1 MPEFL
6 APSYISM
13 GPAVF
18 GFTGAF
24 SEEQPF
30 PGAGLSHRFYKFEP
44 GQCVCLVGDPVKGAS
59 TVNVRKL
66 SGDEVVLDP
75 TVPLRK
81 NQFIYTTLKLDD
93 GTSLALSGVVV
104 TTASGGV
111 YLQWSHSKPG
121 DADKVDRAIQ
131 KYFARKTGES
141 AVLVKTEGDP
151 DPAETVAT
159 KSDKAE
165 ARASRAP
172 KADNRQTPA
181 PDKEPTEK
189 IDLREHIRKKARRI
203 KSADLASRIDVV
215 QVLDMKTIRSLIEEA
230 VEDSIALLG
239 PSLREEERK
248 RLVEETEESFKE
260 RLAVFR
266 SEKAGLEERTRLLQ
280 DKLEQAQAIL
290 EAERR
295 SVVSSRQFTVS
306 EGGMLELEQ
315 RLGRA
320 LDHAIRSGQP
330 PGADLERELRSMVS
344 RLLDDEREKI
354 RAQAEEAQS
363 DKIALLEKKVERLAS
378 SLQSAEKER
387 DSARRRASALESSG
401 VIAFGNV
408 MEAGLDDEDPDR
420 ELKMKLLEQIMEFN
434 KEVRQQLAS
443 TGRVIPT
450 RVRPGATPAPD
461 GVPAQGAAP
470 PQESTSDPASDLAE
484 TPAVALPPEGS
495 EAGENEKGE
504 NEVGENEAGDSEEG
518 ESETSQIDPDD
529 LPWVPGALVEEAKV
543 RRLDGARN

>member
-93 GTSLALSGVVV
+93 GTSLSLAGIVV

-121 DADKVDRAIQ
+121 DADKVDRVIQ
-131 KYFARKTGES
+131 EYFARKTGEN

-151 DPAETVAT
+151 EPAAPVAA
-159 KSDKAE
+159 KSGKAE
-165 ARASRAP
+165 PRASRTP
-172 KADNRQTPA
+172 KADNREPPA

-189 IDLREHIRKKARRI
+189 IDLREHIRKKAKRV

-230 VEDSIALLG
+230 VEDAVALLG

-266 SEKAGLEERTRLLQ
+266 SEKAGLEEGTRLLQ
-280 DKLEQAQAIL
+280 EKLEQAQAVL

-315 RLGRA
+315 RLGRT

-408 MEAGLDDEDPDR
+408 MEAGLDDEDPDK
-420 ELKMKLLEQIMEFN
+420 ELKMKLLQQIMDFN
-434 KEVRQQLAS
+434 KEVRQQLAN

-450 RVRPGATPAPD
+450 RVRPGAA
-461 GVPAQGAAP
+461 PAQGATPAQEPTAAP
-470 PQESTSDPASDLAE
+470 APEPVE
-484 TPAVALPPEGS
+484 TPAAPPPPEDSGGEESEDRES
-495 EAGENEKGE
+495 EARE
-504 NEVGENEAGDSEEG
+504 SEEG
-518 ESETSQIDPDD
+518 ESMKGETETEQVDPDD
-529 LPWVPGALVEEAKV
+529 LPWVPGALVEEVKV
-543 RRLDGARN
+543 RRLDRARK

>member
-1 MPEFL
+1 M
-6 APSYISM
+6 
-13 GPAVF
+13 
-18 GFTGAF
+18 T
-24 SEEQPF
+24 
-30 PGAGLSHRFYKFEP
+30 HRFYKFEP
-44 GQCVCLVGDPVKGAS
+44 GQCVCLVGDPVKGAA

-93 GTSLALSGVVV
+93 GTSLALAGVVV

-111 YLQWSHSKPG
+111 FLQWSHSKPG
-121 DADKVDRAIQ
+121 DADKVDRVIQ
-131 KYFARKTGES
+131 GYFARKAGGD
-141 AVLVKTEGDP
+141 AVLVKTEGEAEL
-151 DPAETVAT
+151 PAPTADKAEKPQ
-159 KSDKAE
+159 KSDKADK
-165 ARASRAP
+165 AGGRGRAP
-172 KADNRQTPA
+172 KTSAADA
-181 PDKEPTEK
+181 LSSEKEPTEK
-189 IDLREHIRKKARRI
+189 IDLREHIRKKAKRV

-215 QVLDMKTIRSLIEEA
+215 QVLDMKTIRSLIQEA
-230 VEDSIALLG
+230 VEDSVALLG

-266 SEKAGLEERTRLLQ
+266 SEKAGLEEGTRLLQ
-280 DKLEQAQAIL
+280 EKLEQAQAIL

-306 EGGMLELEQ
+306 EGGMVELEQ

-320 LDHAIRSGQP
+320 LDHAIRSGQK
-330 PGADLERELRSMVS
+330 PGPELERDLRSMVS

-387 DSARRRASALESSG
+387 DVARRRASALESSG

-408 MEAGLDDEDPDR
+408 MEAGLDEEDPDR
-420 ELKMKLLEQIMEFN
+420 ELKLKLLEQIVAFN
-434 KEVRQQLAS
+434 KEVRQQLVSA
-443 TGRVIPT
+443 GRAIPT
-450 RVRPGATPAPD
+450 RVRPAAAPAPAASPETAPAEQD
-461 GVPAQGAAP
+461 AVPSQAAAP
-470 PQESTSDPASDLAE
+470 PLSPEPEEAPPAPAAAEGAESEEPGGDPPRADA
-484 TPAVALPPEGS
+484 
-495 EAGENEKGE
+495 
-504 NEVGENEAGDSEEG
+504 EG
-518 ESETSQIDPDD
+518 ESDPPQVDPDD
-529 LPWVPGALVEEAKV
+529 MPWVPGAVVKEAQV
-543 RRLDGARN
+543 RRLDRARK

>member
-1 MPEFL
+1 
-6 APSYISM
+6 M
-13 GPAVF
+13 GPAVLWVHGGFF
-18 GFTGAF
+18 GSAT
-24 SEEQPF
+24 F
-30 PGAGLSHRFYKFEP
+30 PGDGLTHRFYKFEP

-111 YLQWSHSKPG
+111 FLQWSHSKPG
-121 DADKVDRAIQ
+121 DADKVDRVIQ
-131 KYFARKTGES
+131 GYFARKAGGD
-141 AVLVKTEGDP
+141 AVLVKTEGDAEP
-151 DPAETVAT
+151 PAPTA
-159 KSDKAE
+159 DKADK
-165 ARASRAP
+165 AGGRAP
-172 KADNRQTPA
+172 KVSASDA
-181 PDKEPTEK
+181 LHPDKEPTEK
-189 IDLREHIRKKARRI
+189 IDLREHIRKKAKRV
-203 KSADLASRIDVV
+203 KAADLASRIDVV
-215 QVLDMKTIRSLIEEA
+215 QVLDMKTIRSLIQEA
-230 VEDSIALLG
+230 VEDSVALLG

-248 RLVEETEESFKE
+248 RLVEETEDSFKE

-266 SEKAGLEERTRLLQ
+266 SEKAGLEEGTRLLQ
-280 DKLEQAQAIL
+280 EKLEQAQAIL

-320 LDHAIRSGQP
+320 LDHAIRSGQK
-330 PGADLERELRSMVS
+330 PGPDLERDLRSMVS

-354 RAQAEEAQS
+354 RAQSEEAQS

-387 DSARRRASALESSG
+387 DVARRRASALESSG

-420 ELKMKLLEQIMEFN
+420 ELKLKLLDQIVAFN
-434 KEVRQQLAS
+434 KEVRQQLVSA
-443 TGRVIPT
+443 GRVIPT
-450 RVRPGATPAPD
+450 RVRPA
-461 GVPAQGAAP
+461 AAP
-470 PQESTSDPASDLAE
+470 PPETAPAGQDAAPSQDAAPAPSPEPEEAPSPPAPVEDVGSEEAASDLPGTDA
-484 TPAVALPPEGS
+484 
-495 EAGENEKGE
+495 
-504 NEVGENEAGDSEEG
+504 EG
-518 ESETSQIDPDD
+518 ESDSPGVDPDD
-529 LPWVPGALVEEAKV
+529 MPWVPGAEVKEAKV
-543 RRLDGARN
+543 RRLDRARS